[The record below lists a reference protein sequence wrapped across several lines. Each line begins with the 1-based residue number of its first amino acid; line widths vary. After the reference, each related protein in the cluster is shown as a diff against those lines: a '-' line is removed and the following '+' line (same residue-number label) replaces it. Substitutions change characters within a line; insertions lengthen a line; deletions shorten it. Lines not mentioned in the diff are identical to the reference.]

1 MGTAGE
7 GWTST
12 GLSEDASKQLKEI
25 SKDLGINMRE
35 ACSIAIMYFA
45 RSDAYVEMRE
55 EMARILVLKDKYPQL
70 FRALT

>member
-1 MGTAGE
+1 MGTAGA

-12 GLSEDASKQLKEI
+12 GLSEEAATTLKQI

-45 RSDAYVEMRE
+45 RSDGYAEMRY
-55 EMARILVLKDKYPQL
+55 EMARILVLRDKYPQL